1 MVLKEK
7 RGLIGTAS
15 ARQHIKEQANP
26 LGGEGWGGGGS
37 RRGEWG
43 GRVRGLGKW

>member
-7 RGLIGTAS
+7 RGLIGTAY

-26 LGGEGWGGGGS
+26 LGGEGGGS
-37 RRGEWG
+37 WMGEGVGSG
-43 GRVRGLGKW
+43 GE